1 MKDLRLVS
9 FLPAAT
15 EMACALGLEKQLVGV
30 THECDFPLLAW
41 SKPVVVRNALALEK
55 MTMREIDLAV
65 SECIGSGRSLYEVD
79 EGLLESLAP
88 THILTQAL
96 CQVCAPSGN
105 EITRALNALPSK
117 PKIVW
122 FTPHCLED
130 IFDNL
135 RELGKVADRWDEASK
150 IIASARDRL
159 RQTAELVQNEPRP
172 RVLCLEWT
180 DPYYCCGHWV
190 PEMVEIAGGKD
201 ALGRK
206 GADSLRI
213 PWSEIASWSPE
224 VLVVSPCGFGTK
236 KAIELTK
243 QLLERPGWSEVP
255 AVHAGRVFAVD
266 ANAYFARPGPRV
278 VDGVELLAHLIHPD
292 LCIWNGPSDA
302 FLAVRAADISL
313 NEPLLQVS

>member
-117 PKIVW
+117 PHRVW